1 MGELHMSQQVLLS
14 LLAKELFHSRPTF
27 FGEINWQ
34 EVFQES
40 VAQAVQV
47 LAYQSCR
54 GFDLPE
60 AVRCEWET
68 HTKQLI
74 SNNLCVDYEH
84 SELHEIMNHAGI
96 PYVIMKGSVSAEY
109 YPDPMRRI
117 MGDVDFL
124 IQKADVETVRLRLQ
138 DNGFTA
144 QPANHE
150 CELAFH
156 RDASVWEL
164 HWQVNGVPGGEIGDT
179 IQSYLADILEK
190 ATWTQNENGG
200 YMRPSE
206 FHHGLIMLLHVARH
220 MITGGVGLRHLC
232 DWAVYAA
239 RIGDAFPKLF
249 EERLKQVGLWRFA
262 QILTQL
268 STVYLDCPEQSW
280 QGTVDVAFLSDLM
293 QDIFAGGN
301 FGHKDQ
307 HRADASRFL
316 TSRKKG
322 NVNDDSL
329 FKQAMLS
336 ANEIVRRHWPSAEK
350 LALLYPIGWVFF
362 GTRYLARMAVGKR
375 PQIPIQAL
383 MEDADNRR
391 DIYKQLKLFE

>member
-1 MGELHMSQQVLLS
+1 MGDFNMSQQVLLG
-14 LLAKELFHSRPTF
+14 LLSNELFHSHRIIE
-27 FGEINWQ
+27 GEINWQ

-40 VAQAVQV
+40 VAQSIQV
-47 LAYQSCR
+47 LAYQGCR
-54 GFDLPE
+54 ELDLPE
-60 AVRCEWET
+60 DIRVEWKT

-96 PYVIMKGSVSAEY
+96 SYVMMKGTVSAAY
-109 YPDPMRRI
+109 YPEPMFRI

-124 IQKADVETVRLRLQ
+124 IHKADVETVRLRLQ

-164 HWQVNGVPGGEIGDT
+164 HWKVNGVPGGEIGDT

-220 MITGGVGLRHLC
+220 MVTGGIGLRHLC
-232 DWAVYAA
+232 DWAVYVA
-239 RIGDAFPKLF
+239 RLGDDFPKLF
-249 EERLKQVGLWRFA
+249 EKKLKKVGLWRFA
-262 QILTQL
+262 QIMTQL
-268 STVYLDCPEQSW
+268 STVYLGCPEQSW

-301 FGHKDQ
+301 FGHKD
-307 HRADASRFL
+307 HRRADASRFL
-316 TSRKKG
+316 TSREKG

-329 FKQAMLS
+329 FKQAILS
-336 ANEIVRRHWPSAEK
+336 ANEIVRRHWHSAEK
-350 LALLYPIGWVFF
+350 IALLYPIGWMYF
-362 GTRYLARMAVGKR
+362 GFRYLARMVVGKR
-375 PQIPIQAL
+375 PKIPIQAL
-383 MEDADNRR
+383 LKNADNRR